1 MFYLTSSSSERNLSS
16 EKRVSSVWSKL
27 PLNVRELFVEL
38 FFPNVFFSIQYGIW
52 AMIYPALSKFSTKL
66 SKTHFTC
73 PREHF
78 YKNILLTLWNNFRL
92 WARKCRICG
101 GTFAALLI
109 KLLFCLQMGI
119 SKNSFEGNFTFS
131 DFFGRPGNIFWY
143 FPCIIRGM
151 VVQTEFHKPRWTYP
165 IRKILWENF
174 LSFPDYERIISN
186 SHWSLL
192 GMLSKLVYFFR
203 GALWERLSFFW
214 EFFKRLFGLWA
225 IIVQTSGEMFQQRC
239 QNFIPRVQRTSRF
252 SLQ

>member
-1 MFYLTSSSSERNLSS
+1 
-16 EKRVSSVWSKL
+16 
-27 PLNVRELFVEL
+27 
-38 FFPNVFFSIQYGIW
+38 
-52 AMIYPALSKFSTKL
+52 MIYPALSKFSTKL

-78 YKNILLTLWNNFRL
+78 YKNIMLTLWNNFRL

-203 GALWERLSFFW
+203 GALSERLSFFW